1 MQLKHIFSN
10 INIANLLLKIKKY
23 FNDEHFSNITE
34 TIQKFHSCSFK
45 EYFIPFLNWL
55 TNLKFKLCFSYEK
68 NIPLFELKKLLY

>member
-34 TIQKFHSCSFK
+34 TIQKFQACSRN
-45 EYFIPFLNWL
+45 YSAIN
-55 TNLKFKLCFSYEK
+55 K
-68 NIPLFELKKLLY
+68 N